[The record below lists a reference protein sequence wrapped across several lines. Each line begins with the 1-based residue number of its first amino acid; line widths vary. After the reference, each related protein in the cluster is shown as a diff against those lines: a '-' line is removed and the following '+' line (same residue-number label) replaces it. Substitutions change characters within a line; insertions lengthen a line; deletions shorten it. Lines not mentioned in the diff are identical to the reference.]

1 MSASDGVSSEAPLS
15 LPDVE
20 VTVDVVRGITLT
32 MALLSS
38 EGVVEGTLGAI
49 GPSCPLWTVLYDYEA
64 TGEDEL
70 SLRRG
75 EVVEVLSKDAAV
87 SGDDGWW
94 TGKIRH
100 QLGIFPAN
108 YVTYQPGR
116 YQHQLGLLDKSG
128 HQAQSLAMNDGTPVG
143 GGDHVG
149 SVAEID
155 FQHLE
160 LQEIIGVGGFGKVYR
175 AIWKGEEVAVKA
187 ARRDPDE
194 DIEATTENVRQEAK
208 LFSML
213 KHPNIIEL
221 RGVSLKEPNL
231 CLVMEFARGGPLN
244 RALSG
249 ASSISSGNPW
259 GRRIPPHILV
269 NWAVQIA
276 SGMLYLHEEAI
287 VSILHRDLKSS
298 NILLLEK
305 IENDD
310 IHNKTLKI
318 TDFGLARE
326 WNRTTKMS
334 AAGTYAWMAPEVIK
348 SSMFSKGSD
357 IWSYGVLLWEL
368 LTGEVP
374 YRGIDGLAVAY
385 GVAVNKLTLPIPS
398 TCPEPFAKLMKECW
412 AQDPHIRPSFTL
424 ILQQLTAIEEV
435 VITEMPQESFHSMQD
450 NWKLEIQQ
458 IFDELRTKENEL
470 RSREE
475 ELTRAALHQK
485 SQEELLK
492 RREQQLAEREID
504 VLERE
509 LNILIFQL
517 NQEKPNVKKRK
528 GKFKKSRLKLKD
540 GHRISLPSDFQHKI
554 TVQASPNL
562 DKRRSLNS
570 NSSSPP
576 SSPPIIPRLRAI
588 QLITKTDPSTANGQR
603 NSIYVYQQDVDIT
616 SECKL
621 PSGFKKKVT
630 SDESNRTWGRSTA
643 CHQEEFEDLKRSF
656 KKKGCTWGPNSVQTK
671 ERTDCKE
678 RIRPLSDGSSPW
690 STLLMKNQKGVPLA
704 SLFMDQEQKLSLESL
719 ETKRPKQLKP
729 SNQSYI
735 DLPLGKDG
743 QGLSSAEQESFEDE
757 TPASSANST
766 PQMTPTNSFG
776 KTLQRRRTDSV
787 LYRCAVLLAS
797 VPLGLDIR
805 ELNRSQVPDE
815 VLPKEEK
822 KKRDGL
828 FQRASKFR
836 RSASP
841 VRLQSK
847 KEETHIPSLSP
858 CESTV
863 NLLSMSSVS
872 TKCLLQSD
880 SEDAIV
886 STSPKNGD
894 VPVKCFLP
902 ESPVSRRK
910 HKVNIDPS
918 ADSNL
923 PSPSLPLKQETQH
936 VANTSSPK
944 GRVLGHRRTMSD
956 GNPFHST
963 TNGFDGGAS
972 EILQVPSLQQRN
984 FYSDPLPE
992 KQGMINIIPRPR
1004 PSFLRS
1010 RIDPWQAV
1018 PRSATSNCF
1027 EKDNSEVIRGSKAN
1041 SLRDPEERTKS
1052 RMPCLLDIDVEGQ
1065 NSDCTVPLCRIK
1077 NKACR
1082 PSIYELEREFLS

>member
-1 MSASDGVSSEAPLS
+1 
-15 LPDVE
+15 
-20 VTVDVVRGITLT
+20 
-32 MALLSS
+32 MALPYC
-38 EGVVEGTLGAI
+38 EGVAEETLEAI
-49 GPSCPLWTVLYDYEA
+49 GTSCPLWTVLYDYEA

-94 TGKIRH
+94 AGKIRH
-100 QLGIFPAN
+100 RLGIFPAN
-108 YVTYQPGR
+108 YVTYQPRR
-116 YQHQLGLLDKSG
+116 YQHPQLGFLEKSG
-128 HQAQSLAMNDGTPVG
+128 HQAQNLTMDDGHSAGGEDQFDSL
-143 GGDHVG
+143 
-149 SVAEID
+149 AEID
-155 FQHLE
+155 FQYLE

-175 AIWKGEEVAVKA
+175 AMWKGQEVAVKA
-187 ARRDPDE
+187 ARQDPDE
-194 DIEATTENVRQEAK
+194 DIMATAESVRQEAK

-221 RGVSLKEPNL
+221 HGVCLQEPNL

-249 ASSISSGNPW
+249 VSPTTSGSHW
-259 GRRIPPHILV
+259 GRRIPPHVLV

-276 SGMLYLHEEAI
+276 RGMLYLHEQAI
-287 VSILHRDLKSS
+287 VPILHRDLKSS

-326 WNRTTKMS
+326 WHRTTKMS

-412 AQDPHIRPSFTL
+412 AQDPHIRPSFAL
-424 ILQQLTAIEEV
+424 ILGQLIAIEGA

-450 NWKLEIQQ
+450 DWKLEIQQ
-458 IFDELRTKENEL
+458 IFDELRTKEKEL

-570 NSSSPP
+570 NSCSPP

-588 QLITKTDPSTANGQR
+588 QL
-603 NSIYVYQQDVDIT
+603 
-616 SECKL
+616 
-621 PSGFKKKVT
+621 T
-630 SDESNRTWGRSTA
+630 SDESNRTWGKGTA
-643 CHQEEFEDLKRSF
+643 CHQEEFEELKRSF
-656 KKKGCTWGPNSVQTK
+656 KKKGCTWGPSSVQTK
-671 ERTDCKE
+671 ERADCKE

-704 SLFMDQEQKLSLESL
+704 SLFMEQEQKLSSEGLEAM
-719 ETKRPKQLKP
+719 RPKQLKLP
-729 SNQSYI
+729 NQAYI
-735 DLPLGKDG
+735 DLPLWKDEK
-743 QGLSSAEQESFEDE
+743 GLNSAEQESFEE
-757 TPASSANST
+757 GNLASSTNST
-766 PQMTPTNSFG
+766 PQMTPTNSISR
-776 KTLQRRRTDSV
+776 TLQKKKTDSV
-787 LYRCAVLLAS
+787 LYGCAVLLAS
-797 VPLGLDIR
+797 VALGLDIR
-805 ELNRSQVPDE
+805 ELNRLQVPQE

-828 FQRASKFR
+828 FQRATKFR

-841 VRLQSK
+841 VRLQSR
-847 KEETHIPSLSP
+847 KEEIHVPSVCPSA
-858 CESTV
+858 STV
-863 NLLSMSSVS
+863 NLLSLSSVS

-880 SEDAIV
+880 SEDIATRTV
-886 STSPKNGD
+886 PSGRD
-894 VPVKCFLP
+894 GPVKCLVA
-902 ESPVSRRK
+902 ESPVHRK
-910 HKVNIDPS
+910 EQVAKVVPAI
-918 ADSNL
+918 DSNL
-923 PSPSLPLKQETQH
+923 PCPNFPLKQETQCP
-936 VANTSSPK
+936 ANVSSSK
-944 GRVLGHRRTMSD
+944 VRVLGHRRTVSD
-956 GNPFHST
+956 GNPCHAAS
-963 TNGFDGGAS
+963 NGAS
-972 EILQVPSLQQRN
+972 EVLLAPALLQSN
-984 FYSDPLPE
+984 FSSDVSPE
-992 KQGMINIIPRPR
+992 KQGTVNIIPRPR
-1004 PSFLRS
+1004 PSSLRS
-1010 RIDPWQAV
+1010 RLDPWQAISQSV
-1018 PRSATSNCF
+1018 KSSPF
-1027 EKDNSEVIRGSKAN
+1027 EMDCLEGDRGSMVN
-1041 SLRDPEERTKS
+1041 SLTNTEERTKCH
-1052 RMPCLLDIDVEGQ
+1052 MPSLLDIDVEGQ
-1065 NSDCTVPLCRIK
+1065 NSDCTVPLCRMK
-1077 NKACR
+1077 SKSCR
-1082 PSIYELEREFLS
+1082 PSIYELEKEFLS

>member
-1 MSASDGVSSEAPLS
+1 
-15 LPDVE
+15 
-20 VTVDVVRGITLT
+20 
-32 MALLSS
+32 MALLGS
-38 EGVVEGTLGAI
+38 EGAAGGTLEI
-49 GPSCPLWTVLYDYEA
+49 SNTSCPLWTVLYDYDA

-75 EVVEVLSKDAAV
+75 EMVEVLSKDAAV

-94 TGKIRH
+94 AGKIHHR
-100 QLGIFPAN
+100 LGIFPAN
-108 YVTYQPGR
+108 YVTYQPGC
-116 YQHQLGLLDKSG
+116 YQHPQLGLLEKSG
-128 HQAQSLAMNDGTPVG
+128 HQAQSLAVSDGHPVG
-143 GGDHVG
+143 GRGHMG
-149 SVAEID
+149 SLADID

-175 AIWKGEEVAVKA
+175 AMWKGQEVAVKA
-187 ARRDPDE
+187 ARQDPDE
-194 DIEATTENVRQEAK
+194 DIMATAESVRQEAK

-221 RGVSLKEPNL
+221 RGVSLQEPNL

-249 ASSISSGNPW
+249 ASPTNSGSHW

-276 SGMLYLHEEAI
+276 RGMLYLHEEAI

-326 WNRTTKMS
+326 WHRTTKMS

-412 AQDPHIRPSFTL
+412 SQDPHIRPSFTL
-424 ILQQLTAIEEV
+424 ILEQLTAIEGAV
-435 VITEMPQESFHSMQD
+435 MTEMPQESFHSMQD
-450 NWKLEIQQ
+450 DWKLEIQQ

-588 QLITKTDPSTANGQR
+588 QL
-603 NSIYVYQQDVDIT
+603 
-616 SECKL
+616 
-621 PSGFKKKVT
+621 T
-630 SDESNRTWGRSTA
+630 SDESNRTWGRSTTS
-643 CHQEEFEDLKRSF
+643 HQEEFEDVKRSF

-671 ERTDCKE
+671 DRADCKE
-678 RIRPLSDGSSPW
+678 RVRPLSDGSSPW

-704 SLFMDQEQKLSLESL
+704 SLFMEQEQRLFPEGLDN
-719 ETKRPKQLKP
+719 KRPKQLKLP
-729 SNQSYI
+729 NQAYI
-735 DLPLGKDG
+735 DLPLWKDD
-743 QGLSSAEQESFEDE
+743 QGLNSAEQESFEE
-757 TPASSANST
+757 GNSASSANST
-766 PQMTPTNSFG
+766 PQMTPTNSLG
-776 KTLQRRRTDSV
+776 RTLQKKKTDSV
-787 LYRCAVLLAS
+787 LYGCTVLLAS
-797 VPLGLDIR
+797 VALGLDIR
-805 ELNRSQVPDE
+805 ELNRLQVSDE
-815 VLPKEEK
+815 VLPKDEK

-847 KEETHIPSLSP
+847 KEETQIPSLCPSA
-858 CESTV
+858 STV
-863 NLLSMSSVS
+863 SLLSMSSVS

-880 SEDAIV
+880 SEDTIV
-886 STSPKNGD
+886 SALPSNRD
-894 VPVKCFLP
+894 VPIKHFLS
-902 ESPVSRRK
+902 ESHVSKRE
-910 HKVNIDPS
+910 HVAKVDP
-918 ADSNL
+918 ATDSNL
-923 PSPSLPLKQETQH
+923 PSPSLPLKPETQCMPN
-936 VANTSSPK
+936 ASSSK
-944 GRVLGHRRTMSD
+944 VRVWGHRRTVSD
-956 GNPFHST
+956 GNPCQST
-963 TNGFDGGAS
+963 INGIANGAP
-972 EILQVPSLQQRN
+972 EILHASSHQQRN
-984 FYSDPLPE
+984 FYSDPSPE
-992 KQGMINIIPRPR
+992 KQRTVNIIPRPR
-1004 PSFLRS
+1004 PSSLRI
-1010 RIDPWQAV
+1010 RLDPWQAISQSV
-1018 PRSATSNCF
+1018 KSSPF
-1027 EKDNSEVIRGSKAN
+1027 QMDNLEGDKRHTKAN
-1041 SLRDPEERTKS
+1041 TLIDTEERTKS
-1052 RMPCLLDIDVEGQ
+1052 HMPSLLDIDVEGQ

-1077 NKACR
+1077 SKACR

>member
-1 MSASDGVSSEAPLS
+1 
-15 LPDVE
+15 
-20 VTVDVVRGITLT
+20 
-32 MALLSS
+32 MALPSS
-38 EGVVEGTLGAI
+38 KGTAEGSLGTSSN
-49 GPSCPLWTVLYDYEA
+49 SCPLWTVLYDYEA

-75 EVVEVLSKDAAV
+75 EMVEVLSKDAAV

-94 TGKIRH
+94 AGKIHHR
-100 QLGIFPAN
+100 LGIFPAN
-108 YVTYQPGR
+108 YVTYQPGC
-116 YQHQLGLLDKSG
+116 YQHPQLGLLENTG
-128 HQAQSLAMNDGTPVG
+128 HQAQSLAMGDGHPVDNE
-143 GGDHVG
+143 DHMG
-149 SVAEID
+149 SLTEID

-175 AIWKGEEVAVKA
+175 AIWNGQEVAVKA
-187 ARRDPDE
+187 ARQDPDE
-194 DIEATTENVRQEAK
+194 DIMATAESVKQEAK

-221 RGVSLKEPNL
+221 HGVSLQEPNL

-249 ASSISSGNPW
+249 TFPTTSGSHW

-276 SGMLYLHEEAI
+276 RGMLYLHEEAI
-287 VSILHRDLKSS
+287 VPILHRDLKSS

-326 WNRTTKMS
+326 WHRTTKMS
-334 AAGTYAWMAPEVIK
+334 TAGTYAWMAPEVIK

-357 IWSYGVLLWEL
+357 LWSYGVLLWEL

-412 AQDPHIRPSFTL
+412 AQDPHIRPSFTM
-424 ILQQLTAIEEV
+424 ILEQLTAIEGAV
-435 VITEMPQESFHSMQD
+435 QTEMPQESFHSMQD
-450 NWKLEIQQ
+450 DWKLEIQQ
-458 IFDELRTKENEL
+458 IFDELRTKEKEL

-540 GHRISLPSDFQHKI
+540 GNRISLPSDFQHKI
-554 TVQASPNL
+554 TVQASPNI

-588 QLITKTDPSTANGQR
+588 QL
-603 NSIYVYQQDVDIT
+603 
-616 SECKL
+616 
-621 PSGFKKKVT
+621 T

-643 CHQEEFEDLKRSF
+643 YHQEEFEDVKRSF

-671 ERTDCKE
+671 ERADCKE
-678 RIRPLSDGSSPW
+678 RIRPLSDGGSPW
-690 STLLMKNQKGVPLA
+690 STLLMKSHKGVPLA
-704 SLFMDQEQKLSLESL
+704 SLFMDQEQRLSPEGLDPR
-719 ETKRPKQLKP
+719 RPKQLKLP
-729 SNQSYI
+729 NQAYI
-735 DLPLGKDG
+735 DLPLWKDD
-743 QGLSSAEQESFEDE
+743 QALNSAEQESFEE
-757 TPASSANST
+757 GNSASSANST
-766 PQMTPTNSFG
+766 PQMTPTNSISR
-776 KTLQRRRTDSV
+776 TLQKKKTDTV
-787 LYRCAVLLAS
+787 LYGCAVLLAS
-797 VPLGLDIR
+797 IALGLDIR
-805 ELNRSQVPDE
+805 EPNRLKSVDE
-815 VLPKEEK
+815 MLPKEEK

-841 VRLQSK
+841 VRLQPK
-847 KEETHIPSLSP
+847 REEACVPSSCP
-858 CESTV
+858 SASTV
-863 NLLSMSSVS
+863 NLLSISSVS

-880 SEDAIV
+880 SED
-886 STSPKNGD
+886 STMSTVPGNGE
-894 VPVKCFLP
+894 VPIEHFLP
-902 ESPVSRRK
+902 VSHTCK
-910 HKVNIDPS
+910 QEQIATV
-918 ADSNL
+918 DSTTSSDL
-923 PSPSLPLKQETQH
+923 PSPSLPLKQESQC
-936 VANTSSPK
+936 ATSTISSK
-944 GRVLGHRRTMSD
+944 VKVLGHRRTMSD
-956 GNPFHST
+956 GNTYHSI
-963 TNGFDGGAS
+963 TNGIANGTL
-972 EILQVPSLQQRN
+972 ENLHVPSIQQTN
-984 FYSDPLPE
+984 FHNDLSSG
-992 KQGMINIIPRPR
+992 KQEIVNIIPRPR
-1004 PSFLRS
+1004 PSSLRS
-1010 RIDPWQAV
+1010 RLDPWLAISQSIK
-1018 PRSATSNCF
+1018 PNPF
-1027 EKDNSEVIRGSKAN
+1027 EMGNLEADRDSEAK
-1041 SLRDPEERTKS
+1041 LLTDTKERTKS
-1052 RMPCLLDIDVEGQ
+1052 HGPSLLDMDVEGQ
-1065 NSDCTVPLCRIK
+1065 NSDCTVPLCRMK
-1077 NKACR
+1077 SKAGR

>member
-1 MSASDGVSSEAPLS
+1 
-15 LPDVE
+15 
-20 VTVDVVRGITLT
+20 
-32 MALLSS
+32 MALPSS
-38 EGVVEGTLGAI
+38 KGTAEGSLGTSSN
-49 GPSCPLWTVLYDYEA
+49 SCPLWTVLYDYEA

-75 EVVEVLSKDAAV
+75 EMVEVLSKDAAV

-94 TGKIRH
+94 AGKIHHR
-100 QLGIFPAN
+100 LGIFPAN
-108 YVTYQPGR
+108 YVTYQPGC
-116 YQHQLGLLDKSG
+116 YQHPQLGLLEKTG
-128 HQAQSLAMNDGTPVG
+128 HQAQSLAMGDGHPIDNE
-143 GGDHVG
+143 DHMG
-149 SVAEID
+149 SLTEID

-175 AIWKGEEVAVKA
+175 AIWNGQEVAVKA
-187 ARRDPDE
+187 ARQDPDE
-194 DIEATTENVRQEAK
+194 DIMATAESVKQEAK

-221 RGVSLKEPNL
+221 HGVSLQEPNL

-249 ASSISSGNPW
+249 TFPTTSGSHW
-259 GRRIPPHILV
+259 GRRIPPHILI

-276 SGMLYLHEEAI
+276 RGMLYLHEEAI
-287 VSILHRDLKSS
+287 VPILHRDLKSS

-326 WNRTTKMS
+326 WHRTTKMS
-334 AAGTYAWMAPEVIK
+334 TAGTYAWMAPEVIK

-357 IWSYGVLLWEL
+357 LWSYGVLLWEL

-412 AQDPHIRPSFTL
+412 AQDPHIRPSFTI
-424 ILQQLTAIEEV
+424 ILEQLTAIEGAV
-435 VITEMPQESFHSMQD
+435 QTEMPQESFHSMQD
-450 NWKLEIQQ
+450 DWKLEIQQ
-458 IFDELRTKENEL
+458 IFDELRTKEKEL

-540 GHRISLPSDFQHKI
+540 GNRISLPSDFQHKI
-554 TVQASPNL
+554 TVQASPNI

-588 QLITKTDPSTANGQR
+588 QL
-603 NSIYVYQQDVDIT
+603 
-616 SECKL
+616 
-621 PSGFKKKVT
+621 T

-643 CHQEEFEDLKRSF
+643 YHQEEFEDVKRSF

-671 ERTDCKE
+671 ERADCKE
-678 RIRPLSDGSSPW
+678 RIRPLSDGGSPW
-690 STLLMKNQKGVPLA
+690 STLLMKSHKGVPLA
-704 SLFMDQEQKLSLESL
+704 SLFMDQEQRLSPEGLDPR
-719 ETKRPKQLKP
+719 RPKQLKLP
-729 SNQSYI
+729 NQAYI
-735 DLPLGKDG
+735 DLPLWKDD
-743 QGLSSAEQESFEDE
+743 QALNSAEQESFEE
-757 TPASSANST
+757 GNSASSANST
-766 PQMTPTNSFG
+766 PQMTPTNSISR
-776 KTLQRRRTDSV
+776 TLQKKKTDTV
-787 LYRCAVLLAS
+787 LYGCAVLLAS
-797 VPLGLDIR
+797 IALGLDIR
-805 ELNRSQVPDE
+805 EPNRLQSVDE
-815 VLPKEEK
+815 MLPKEEK

-841 VRLQSK
+841 VRLQPK
-847 KEETHIPSLSP
+847 REEACVPSSCP
-858 CESTV
+858 SASTV
-863 NLLSMSSVS
+863 NLLSISSVS

-880 SEDAIV
+880 SED
-886 STSPKNGD
+886 STMTTVPGNGE
-894 VPVKCFLP
+894 VPIEHFLP
-902 ESPVSRRK
+902 VSHTCK
-910 HKVNIDPS
+910 QEQIATV
-918 ADSNL
+918 DSTTSSDL
-923 PSPSLPLKQETQH
+923 PSPSLPLKQESQC
-936 VANTSSPK
+936 AASAISSK
-944 GRVLGHRRTMSD
+944 VKVLGHRRTMSD
-956 GNPFHST
+956 GNTYHSI
-963 TNGFDGGAS
+963 TNGIANGTL
-972 EILQVPSLQQRN
+972 ENLHVPSIQQTN
-984 FYSDPLPE
+984 FHNDLSSG
-992 KQGMINIIPRPR
+992 KQEIVNIIPRPR
-1004 PSFLRS
+1004 PSSLRS
-1010 RIDPWQAV
+1010 RLDPWLAISQSIK
-1018 PRSATSNCF
+1018 PNPF
-1027 EKDNSEVIRGSKAN
+1027 EMGNLEADRDSKAK
-1041 SLRDPEERTKS
+1041 LLTDTKERTKS
-1052 RMPCLLDIDVEGQ
+1052 HGPSLLDMDVEGQ
-1065 NSDCTVPLCRIK
+1065 NSDCTVPLCRMK
-1077 NKACR
+1077 SKAGR

>member
-1 MSASDGVSSEAPLS
+1 
-15 LPDVE
+15 
-20 VTVDVVRGITLT
+20 

-38 EGVVEGTLGAI
+38 LGVAEGTLGVS
-49 GPSCPLWTVLYDYEA
+49 GTSCPLWTVLYDYEA

-94 TGKIRH
+94 AGKIRH
-100 QLGIFPAN
+100 RLGIFPAN
-108 YVTYQPGR
+108 YVTYQPGCC
-116 YQHQLGLLDKSG
+116 QHPQLGLLEKSG
-128 HQAQSLAMNDGTPVG
+128 HPAQSPAKGDGHITSDE
-143 GGDHVG
+143 DHLG
-149 SVAEID
+149 SLAEID
-155 FQHLE
+155 FQCLE

-175 AIWKGEEVAVKA
+175 AMWKGQEVAVKA
-187 ARRDPDE
+187 ARQDPDE
-194 DIEATTENVRQEAK
+194 DITATAESVWQEAK

-221 RGVSLKEPNL
+221 HGACLQEPNL

-249 ASSISSGNPW
+249 ASPTTSGSHW
-259 GRRIPPHILV
+259 GRRIPPHVLV

-276 SGMLYLHEEAI
+276 QGMLYLHEEAI
-287 VSILHRDLKSS
+287 VPILHRDLKSS
-298 NILLLEK
+298 NILLVEK

-310 IHNKTLKI
+310 IYNKTLKI

-326 WNRTTKMS
+326 WHRTTKMS

-412 AQDPHIRPSFTL
+412 AQDPHIRPSFAL
-424 ILQQLTAIEEV
+424 ILEQLIAIEGAV
-435 VITEMPQESFHSMQD
+435 TTEMPQESFHSMQD
-450 NWKLEIQQ
+450 DWKLEIQQ
-458 IFDELRTKENEL
+458 IFDELRTKEKEL

-588 QLITKTDPSTANGQR
+588 QL
-603 NSIYVYQQDVDIT
+603 
-616 SECKL
+616 
-621 PSGFKKKVT
+621 T
-630 SDESNRTWGRSTA
+630 SDESNRTWGRSTT
-643 CHQEEFEDLKRSF
+643 CHQEEFEEMKRSF
-656 KKKGCTWGPNSVQTK
+656 KKKGCTWGPSSAQTK
-671 ERTDCKE
+671 ERVDCKE

-704 SLFMDQEQKLSLESL
+704 SLFMDQEQKLSPEGLDA
-719 ETKRPKQLKP
+719 KRPKQLKLP
-729 SNQSYI
+729 NQAYI
-735 DLPLGKDG
+735 DLPLGKDEK
-743 QGLSSAEQESFEDE
+743 GLNSAEPESFEDRNS
-757 TPASSANST
+757 ASSTNST
-766 PQMTPTNSFG
+766 PQMTPTNSLSR
-776 KTLQRRRTDSV
+776 TLQKKKTDSV
-787 LYRCAVLLAS
+787 LYGCTVLLAS
-797 VPLGLDIR
+797 VALGLDIR
-805 ELNRSQVPDE
+805 ELNRLQVPEE

-847 KEETHIPSLSP
+847 KEEIHIPSLSP
-858 CESTV
+858 SASTV
-863 NLLSMSSVS
+863 DLLSSSSAS

-880 SEDAIV
+880 SEDITAR
-886 STSPKNGD
+886 TLPGD
-894 VPVKCFLP
+894 RDCPSKCSVA
-902 ESPVSRRK
+902 ESPVNRK
-910 HKVNIDPS
+910 EQIARVVPA

-923 PSPSLPLKQETQH
+923 PCPSFLKKESQCKAT
-936 VANTSSPK
+936 VSSSK
-944 GRVLGHRRTMSD
+944 VRILGHRRTVSD
-956 GNPFHST
+956 GNPCHNT
-963 TNGFDGGAS
+963 TNGVP
-972 EILQVPSLQQRN
+972 EVPLVPSVLQRN
-984 FYSDPLPE
+984 FSSDASPE
-992 KQGMINIIPRPR
+992 KQGTVNIIPRPR
-1004 PSFLRS
+1004 PSSLRN
-1010 RIDPWQAV
+1010 RLDPWQAV
-1018 PRSATSNCF
+1018 SQNVKTSPF
-1027 EKDNSEVIRGSKAN
+1027 EMDRLEGDRGSKVN
-1041 SLRDPEERTKS
+1041 SLTDTEERTKS
-1052 RMPCLLDIDVEGQ
+1052 HMPSLLDIDVEGQ
-1065 NSDCTVPLCRIK
+1065 NSDCTVPLCRMK
-1077 NKACR
+1077 SKSCR
-1082 PSIYELEREFLS
+1082 PSIYELEKEFLS